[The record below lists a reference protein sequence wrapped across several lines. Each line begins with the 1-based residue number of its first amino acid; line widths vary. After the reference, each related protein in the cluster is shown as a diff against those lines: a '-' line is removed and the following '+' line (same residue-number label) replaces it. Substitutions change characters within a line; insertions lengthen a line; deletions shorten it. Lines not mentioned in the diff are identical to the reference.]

1 VRRRITQ
8 IGTVAFAGVNH
19 QRAVPAEGRE
29 HGTARLDRRLEAG
42 YIVAECGAETAKLK
56 KIALHVDDDEG
67 GMGKVDIERH
77 RLGFKADP
85 GHAVP
90 PFGFLQGATA
100 QDRTPSNP
108 PMIV

>member
-1 VRRRITQ
+1 
-8 IGTVAFAGVNH
+8 VAFSGVNH
-19 QRAVPAEGRE
+19 LHAAPAKGRE
-29 HGTARLDRRLEAG
+29 HGAARLDRRLEAG
-42 YIVAECGAETAKLK
+42 YIVAERGAETAGLE
-56 KIALHVDDDEG
+56 KIALHVDDDKG
-67 GMGKVDIERH
+67 GMDKVDIERH

-100 QDRTPSNP
+100 QHRTPSNP